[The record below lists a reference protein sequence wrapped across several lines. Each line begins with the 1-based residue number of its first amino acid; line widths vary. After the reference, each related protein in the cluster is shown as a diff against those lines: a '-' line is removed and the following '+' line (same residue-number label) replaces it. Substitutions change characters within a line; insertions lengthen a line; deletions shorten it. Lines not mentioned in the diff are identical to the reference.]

1 MSYPTSL
8 VWGRQGPDQQIDR
21 LIKTIADELPPMP
34 PTLQANTLQI
44 IREAVEEWEPFVA
57 TRYAARDT

>member
-8 VWGRQGPDQQIDR
+8 VWARKGPDQQIDL
-21 LIKTIADELPPMP
+21 LITTIAAKLPPMP
-34 PTLQANTLQI
+34 PTLEANTLRI

-57 TRYAARDT
+57 TWQAV